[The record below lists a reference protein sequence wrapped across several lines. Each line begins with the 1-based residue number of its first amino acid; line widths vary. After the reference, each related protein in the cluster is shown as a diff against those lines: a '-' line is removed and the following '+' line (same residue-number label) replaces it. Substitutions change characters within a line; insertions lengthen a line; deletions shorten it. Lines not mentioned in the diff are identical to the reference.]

1 MSDNNTV
8 ESKVE
13 ANVEV
18 NLDEIFNGAPTASE
32 VTVPAEGAETAT
44 KDGDV
49 AKKDDKPKEG
59 ADKKPD
65 EKKPAEK
72 KPAEKK

>member
-18 NLDEIFNGAPTASE
+18 NLDEIFNGAATAS
-32 VTVPAEGAETAT
+32 
-44 KDGDV
+44 
-49 AKKDDKPKEG
+49 
-59 ADKKPD
+59 
-65 EKKPAEK
+65 
-72 KPAEKK
+72 